1 MEDKLWKIQKL
12 RESRKKDRYDRRRRW
27 DKLSKD
33 PLEVNMADQR
43 LLENWIRK
51 TEEKRD
57 EFAREAE
64 RLKGILKKAVEAQN
78 YMESMTKEERIERY
92 SKPQS
97 WQNSPELNYIYEMEA
112 YSTDTDRTHNHK
124 DIYHFHR
131 YKPEQSVRQL

>member
-43 LLENWIRK
+43 LLEYWIRK
-51 TEEKRD
+51 AEEKRD

-64 RLKGILKKAVEAQN
+64 RLKGILEKAVEAQK
-78 YMESMTKEERIERY
+78 YMESMSVEERLERY

-97 WQNSPELNYIYEMEA
+97 WQNSPELNYIYEM
-112 YSTDTDRTHNHK
+112 DGLFN
-124 DIYHFHR
+124 
-131 YKPEQSVRQL
+131 